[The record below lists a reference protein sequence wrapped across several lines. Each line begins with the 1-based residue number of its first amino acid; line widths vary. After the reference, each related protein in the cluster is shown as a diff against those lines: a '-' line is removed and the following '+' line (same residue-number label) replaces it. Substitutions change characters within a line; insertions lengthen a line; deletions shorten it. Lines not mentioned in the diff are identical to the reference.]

1 MESTRA
7 GRPRIESIDIVRGAV
22 MVLMA
27 LDHVRVFAGV
37 PAGGPTAAVFLTRW
51 VTHFC
56 APAFFFLAGTSAF
69 LRGAGSA
76 AAPSLPR
83 WLVTR
88 GALLVLLELTLIRFC
103 WTFNLDYSHYLLAGV
118 IWSLGWSMVLLAAV
132 SRLPLGVIATLGLVM
147 IAGHDMIPGLLGEQR
162 AALLARAWGP
172 LLRVLYFGGGISFRG
187 GQEPSFFVLY
197 SLVPWWGVMCVGFAF
212 GKLMTGDAAARR
224 NWCVRIGVLATALF
238 MALRATQLYGDR
250 PWVPAPGEPPWA
262 PGWIMF
268 LSTTKYPASL
278 QFLLMTLGPT
288 LVAIGVL
295 EGVTTR
301 FTRWLSV
308 FGRVPMFYY
317 LLHIPLIHVLALV
330 LAAIRTPQALG
341 WLFGNHPLLPPSVPD
356 GYMWP
361 LPLLYAATIGAVQML
376 HPLCRGYD
384 KAKAERRWRWTAYI

>member
-1 MESTRA
+1 
-7 GRPRIESIDIVRGAV
+7 
-22 MVLMA
+22 
-27 LDHVRVFAGV
+27 
-37 PAGGPTAAVFLTRW
+37 
-51 VTHFC
+51 
-56 APAFFFLAGTSAF
+56 
-69 LRGAGSA
+69 
-76 AAPSLPR
+76 
-83 WLVTR
+83 
-88 GALLVLLELTLIRFC
+88 
-103 WTFNLDYSHYLLAGV
+103 
-118 IWSLGWSMVLLAAV
+118 MVLLAAV

-250 PWVPAPGEPPWA
+250 PWVPAPGESPWA